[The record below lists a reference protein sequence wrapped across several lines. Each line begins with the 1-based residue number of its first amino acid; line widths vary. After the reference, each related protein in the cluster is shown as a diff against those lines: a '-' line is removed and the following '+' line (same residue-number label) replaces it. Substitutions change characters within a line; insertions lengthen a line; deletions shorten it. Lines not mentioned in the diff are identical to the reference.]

1 MRRSKAPALRLSD
14 KDRLIVSYIVRQ
26 LEMAYRNSSGK
37 PTYAKN
43 MDQVFRDL
51 FGIKKFTKTLEKA
64 RHNEGLMIELMK
76 ALDTETLWRITRSK
90 EHYRM
95 LCTLV
100 AVDHEIVR
108 MGKKLN
114 AMADMDISERPTQK
128 MRKLIKQIK
137 KNKKMYKACINTLQD
152 IFNIEKVG
160 KKGGGM
166 LSFMEDWLDR
176 NEGDGDLFYGDTW
189 SIDESAIESMDDYID
204 SISRKRR
211 QRRSNNGSV
220 LDLNFGGEST
230 FMDDD
235 EDDDL
240 YMDDDYDDR
249 DDEQNV
255 LAYVKKLLDE
265 KELGNRRPPRNSS
278 HHDDDYDDIRDDM
291 RGMAKIISA
300 GFDRMANSIDNLYGL
315 LTEPEDGDDGDAST
329 ISEMMNMTEQYN
341 AQKKGD
347 ATFQPI
353 EEQVVNTQRPVP
365 ADEIIAEGDTTPNQ

>member
-1 MRRSKAPALRLSD
+1 MRRNKAPVLRMTD

-37 PTYAKN
+37 PTYARN
-43 MDQVFRDL
+43 MDQVMKDL
-51 FGIKKFTKTLEKA
+51 FGIKKFCKTLEKA
-64 RHNEGLMIELMK
+64 RHNEGIMIELMK

-114 AMADMDISERPTQK
+114 SMADMDISERPTQK

-152 IFNIEKVG
+152 IFNIEKVN

-176 NEGDGDLFYGDTW
+176 NEGDGDLFYGDAW

-204 SISRKRR
+204 SVSRKRR

-220 LDLNFGGEST
+220 LDLNFGGTSN
-230 FMDDD
+230 FMGDD
-235 EDDDL
+235 EDDDDL
-240 YMDDDYDDR
+240 YMDDDGYDER
-249 DDEQNV
+249 DDDESV

-265 KELGNRRPPRNSS
+265 KESGNRRPPRGGQ
-278 HHDDDYDDIRDDM
+278 DDDLREDI
-291 RGMAKIISA
+291 RGMAKVISA
-300 GFDRMANSIDNLYGL
+300 GFDRMASSIDNLYGL
-315 LTEPEDGDDGDAST
+315 LTEPDDDGESVDGPS
-329 ISEMMNMTEQYN
+329 ISEMMDMTEQYN
-341 AQKKGD
+341 SKQSGVVHQKEVSNTGD
-347 ATFQPI
+347 G
-353 EEQVVNTQRPVP
+353 RPV
-365 ADEIIAEGDTTPNQ
+365 AGDTIVEGDSTPEQ